1 MVVFAGMGAVFVLDA
16 TRAST
21 MIVFAAV
28 GGVFVVGGIDYVG
41 VGPECGD
48 CILD

>member
-1 MVVFAGMGAVFVLDA
+1 MGLVDA

-21 MIVFAAV
+21 MVVFAAM